1 MKLRSYLLLSYLAL
15 IVILGAGAWFIDDY
29 VMHDLTR
36 SSINIADRAVSQVT
50 EANVRQSDNILTK
63 VGEYIVQDKAEDVA
77 RELGYL
83 LGGKRTYDYAK
94 LRRDAILR
102 KISTQSIYTP
112 DGSAGYVDLYDKNGY
127 ILFHP
132 DKSVEGRNQL
142 DWEKE
147 YPETTALIR
156 RSFTTDL
163 VKGYFTFFDKNKRE
177 RQRFS
182 VRIHVPGTPFI
193 VAAIVN
199 LDEFFFPIQQ
209 RMQNSYRLATGQAR
223 QQILEHF
230 AALNRE
236 MMLGG
241 LFAGLALCLL
251 GGFSGLGFAGALSR
265 PISRLRDGVR
275 QVGEGNFAV
284 AVPERGV
291 SEVVE
296 LAHSFNELGE
306 QLIDYIAKRDFI
318 RDTFGRYVTQ
328 EVVTKLLA
336 SKEAREMGGET
347 REVSLIMSDLRG
359 FTAITA
365 EMEPEQIIT
374 FLNRYLS
381 KMIEILLDNRA
392 VIDEILGDGIL
403 AFFGAPEPLE
413 DHPARAVA
421 CALQMQAAMD
431 EVNAEN
437 QADGMPLLA
446 MGIGVNTGTVVV
458 GNIGSE
464 RRTKYSVVGSDVN
477 FASRMEGFALAGEVL
492 ISASTY
498 NRVKDLVEVRNV
510 MQVEVKGMPGKPTL
524 YDVQGIGAPYNI
536 RLPDKSEELVK
547 LPEEI
552 KVHLHRLQDKI
563 VTGAAGQAWVTHLC
577 DTAALVNLEGTAVEW
592 ENVRLTFLDD
602 KQEPVP
608 GHIYGKV
615 TRVKPSTEGRCEALI
630 SFTSVPPEIY
640 RKWRGNKGAA

>member
-1 MKLRSYLLLSYLAL
+1 MKLRTYLLLSYLAL
-15 IVILGAGAWFIDDY
+15 IVILGAGAWFIDELR
-29 VMHDLTR
+29 MHDLTK
-36 SSINIADRAVSQVT
+36 SAINIADRAVNKVT
-50 EANVRQSDNILTK
+50 EANVHHSDHVLTQ
-63 VGEYIVQDKAEDVA
+63 VGEYIVKDKAEDVA

-83 LGGKRTYDYAK
+83 LGGKKTYDYAK
-94 LRRDAILR
+94 LRQDPFLR
-102 KISTQSIYTP
+102 KIATQSIYTP
-112 DGSAGYVDLYDKNGY
+112 DGPAGYVDLYDKNGY

-132 DKSVEGRNQL
+132 DKDVEGRNQL
-142 DWEKE
+142 GWEKE
-147 YPETTALIR
+147 YPETTELIR

-182 VRIHVPGTPFI
+182 VRVHVPGTPFI

-199 LDEFFFPIQQ
+199 LDEFFFPAQQ
-209 RMQNSYRLATGQAR
+209 RMRDSCRLATGQAR
-223 QQILEHF
+223 QQILEHY
-230 AALNRE
+230 ATLNRE
-236 MMLGG
+236 VMLAASLPGWPCVCWVAFRG
-241 LFAGLALCLL
+241 CGSRAPSPGPFLVCGMACGRWGRAILPWLC
-251 GGFSGLGFAGALSR
+251 R
-265 PISRLRDGVR
+265 N
-275 QVGEGNFAV
+275 EGCARWRNW
-284 AVPERGV
+284 P
-291 SEVVE
+291 
-296 LAHSFNELGE
+296 HSFNQLGE

-336 SKEAREMGGET
+336 SKEALEMGGET

-359 FTAITA
+359 FTAIIA
-365 EMEPEQIIT
+365 EMEPEQVIT

-421 CALQMQAAMD
+421 CALLMQAAMD
-431 EVNAEN
+431 EINAEN

-477 FASRMEGFALAGEVL
+477 FASRMEGFALAGQVL
-492 ISASTY
+492 ISAATY

-510 MQVEVKGMPGKPTL
+510 LQVEMKGMPGRATL

-536 RLPDKSEELVK
+536 RLPDKSEAPVK

-552 KVHLHRLQDKI
+552 RVQLHRLKDKI
-563 VTGAAGQAWVTHLC
+563 VTGPPGQAWVTHLC
-577 DTAALVNLEGTAVEW
+577 DTAALVNLEGVVREW
-592 ENVRLTFLDD
+592 EDVRLTFLND

-608 GHIYGKV
+608 GHIYGKI
-615 TRVKPSTEGRCEALI
+615 TQVKPSEEGRSEVLI

-640 RKWRGNKGAA
+640 RKWRQNRGAA